1 MLYIN
6 KFTNTRSYLVA
17 ELGSLYVNGVQRMQ
31 AKYEIVEDGV
41 KEKILAGTYAI
52 GDKLPTETE
61 LMNEYEVSR
70 YTVRRAIGDLENED
84 FVYRIQGGGMY
95 VNDWQTAQT
104 NKNNSNRMI
113 GVIATHV
120 ANYIFPSI
128 INGADQ
134 IISDNGFSILLANTH
149 NDPKLERRSLTTMLQ
164 SDVSGLII
172 EPTQSTIPTSNRD
185 LYDKVVTLGLPVVF
199 INATYDLPELSA
211 PSVTTND
218 VGAMTKLTNYLID
231 QGHERIL
238 GVFQVDD
245 IQGVNRMN
253 GFIKAYQ
260 EHSTIALKSNI
271 IMYQSM
277 DPIKQVLAKI
287 EHAVKSNSR
296 PTAIMCYNDQ
306 LAIRVIDM
314 VKSLNINIPDD
325 ISITGFDDY
334 NVVRYIDPAITT
346 MSHEKE
352 RMGHDAAQLL
362 MNLINKKPAKS
373 IVYDPEMIVRDS
385 VKKIN

>member
-1 MLYIN
+1 
-6 KFTNTRSYLVA
+6 
-17 ELGSLYVNGVQRMQ
+17 MQ

-61 LMNEYEVSR
+61 LMNEYNVSR

-95 VNDWQTAQT
+95 VNDWQTAQA

-113 GVIATHV
+113 GVIATHI

-128 INGADQ
+128 ISGADQ

-164 SDVSGLII
+164 SNVAGLII

-185 LYDKVVTLGLPVVF
+185 LYDKIAELGLPVVF
-199 INATYDLPELSA
+199 INATYDLPGLSA

-218 VGAMTKLTNYLID
+218 EGAMAKLTNYLID

-245 IQGVNRMN
+245 VQGVNRMN

-260 EHSTIALKSNI
+260 EHAAIALKSNI

-277 DPIKQVLAKI
+277 DPIKQILAKV

-296 PTAIMCYNDQ
+296 PTAIVCYNDQ

-314 VKSLNINIPDD
+314 VKSLNLSIPDD

-362 MNLINKKPAKS
+362 INLISKKPAKS
-373 IVYDPEMIVRDS
+373 IVYDPEMIVRSS